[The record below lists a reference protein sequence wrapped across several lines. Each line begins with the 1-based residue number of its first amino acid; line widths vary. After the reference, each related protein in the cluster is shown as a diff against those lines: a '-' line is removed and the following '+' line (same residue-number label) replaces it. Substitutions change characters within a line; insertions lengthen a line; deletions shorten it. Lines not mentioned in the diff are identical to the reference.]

1 MTSSRSTDTNLDGV
15 IVDDT
20 LLYNDP
26 WLWKVNNWVVSDLTL
41 GTNSDI
47 LQNDLNLNDDEDD
60 DDDVIGFGLIGEEVF
75 AS

>member
-1 MTSSRSTDTNLDGV
+1 MD
-15 IVDDT
+15 
-20 LLYNDP
+20 
-26 WLWKVNNWVVSDLTL
+26 VSDLTR